1 VFNPYEEISSCF
13 PFHQR
18 LVLLNVLR
26 IASSQLKKKNIS
38 VVDVYLNYIDM
49 CNEYGIESIYKG
61 NILEALKLI
70 ELAGFIELKRGV
82 WITKLDLG
90 SYTVDEWIEAICQSP
105 EFDTLNK

>member
-1 VFNPYEEISSCF
+1 MFNPYEEIGSCF

-18 LVLLNVLR
+18 VVLLNVLR

-38 VVDVYLNYIDM
+38 VVDVYSNYIEM
-49 CNEYGIESIYKG
+49 CKEYGIESVYKG

-70 ELAGFIELKRGV
+70 ELAGFIELKGGV

-90 SYTVDEWIEAICQSP
+90 PYTVDEWIEAICQSS
-105 EFDTLNK
+105 EFDTFKM